1 MRVKLR
7 RDDFGIT
14 GSPTNVVRIESYEHM
29 LAARHMYIQMSPDRG
44 TKKSYE
50 FLSHVFLKK
59 NASSVPVPAASAG
72 PAQADPAQTDPVQA
86 DPAYSVPDVMVY
98 LIDHYG
104 SVRKPRNALRVD
116 LGQYIDL
123 EGFFGQDNIY
133 VEYPGIVPDESEESV
148 FGTTDSGKER
158 A

>member
-1 MRVKLR
+1 
-7 RDDFGIT
+7 
-14 GSPTNVVRIESYEHM
+14 
-29 LAARHMYIQMSPDRG
+29 
-44 TKKSYE
+44 
-50 FLSHVFLKK
+50 
-59 NASSVPVPAASAG
+59 
-72 PAQADPAQTDPVQA
+72 
-86 DPAYSVPDVMVY
+86 MVY

-123 EGFFGQDNIY
+123 ESFFGQDNIY

-148 FGTTDSGKER
+148 FGTTDSVKKS